1 MAALAIELAV
11 DRNGDGDFADAGE
24 NLTADVLAETGM
36 KVHRGN
42 DSARA
47 ISPPGIGDLQAELN
61 NRSGE
66 YSPGSTL
73 RQAQGR
79 TLQVGSAV
87 RLRVG
92 SRDLWSGNLERPAQ
106 HPEQER
112 RSTELTALGVA
123 ARLRGVKVSTALHEN
138 IRVDEAMGHVL
149 DAAGW
154 PASARSL
161 AAARTTLEW
170 FWADEEEA
178 WDLLLS
184 LYYTEGPGAMLFEG
198 RGGEIV
204 FRNRH
209 QALTLTAS
217 NTAQTTLRS
226 TGASPRIAGGFEHDY
241 GVEHIINDASVKVA
255 RRSAKPLETVWS
267 VGETLELAPNE
278 TRKLNAR
285 FGSGGSSGGPF
296 KDAIAPVEGTDYDL
310 AAGSLASAS
319 LDRASGAWVELTLT
333 AGPDGATVTAPF
345 DRLRAGPS
353 STLDGDPSTSLRTGE
368 SEESDEGL
376 GLRARPVTVDSETLV
391 TSRADAA
398 DSIARHGRR
407 TLPSEYAM
415 RPEIAR
421 NAAQDL
427 ADAIVAFYKTGRE
440 MVEAPLMNS
449 DAVTESAQ
457 LERDLGDRIRID
469 AESGNYDVEQDF
481 RILGITHEIQNQR
494 VLRTVWH
501 CGESHDNG
509 YAAGG
514 PAPRGQGRWGF

>member
-1 MAALAIELAV
+1 MAALAVELAV

-24 NLTADVLAETGM
+24 NLTADLLAETGM
-36 KVHRGN
+36 KVYRGN

-66 YSPGSTL
+66 YSPGSSV
-73 RQAQGR
+73 RAGA
-79 TLQVGSAV
+79 AV

-92 SRDLWSGNLERPAQ
+92 TRDLWSGNLERPAQ

-123 ARLRGVKVSTALHEN
+123 ARLRGVKVSTELYEN

-154 PASARSL
+154 PAAQRSL

-209 QALTLTAS
+209 QALTLAAS

-226 TGASPRIAGGFEHDY
+226 TGASPRVAGGFEHDY
-241 GVEHIINDASVKVA
+241 GIEHIINDASVKVA
-255 RRSAKPLETVWS
+255 RRSAKPLETVWT

-278 TRKLNAR
+278 ARKLNAR
-285 FGSGGSSGGPF
+285 ARSTGSGQAGSGGSSGGPF

-310 AAGSLASAS
+310 AAGSLASVI
-319 LDRASGAWVELTLT
+319 LDRTSGAWVELTLT
-333 AGPDGATVTAPF
+333 AGPDGATVT
-345 DRLRAGPS
+345 GP
-353 STLDGDPSTSLRTGE
+353 LNKLEQDD

-407 TLPSEYAM
+407 TLPSEYAI

-421 NAAQDL
+421 NVAQDL

-469 AESGNYDVEQDF
+469 AESGNYDVDQDF
-481 RILGITHEIQNQR
+481 RILGITHEILNQR

-501 CGESHDNG
+501 CEESNDNE
-509 YAAGG
+509 YAAWG
-514 PAPRGQGRWGF
+514 AAQWGQRPWGF

>member
-1 MAALAIELAV
+1 MALEVELTI
-11 DRNGDGDFADAGE
+11 DRNGDGDFADTGE
-24 NLTADVLAETGM
+24 DVTADVVAETGIT
-36 KVHRGN
+36 VYRGN
-42 DSARA
+42 DTARA
-47 ISPPGIGDLQAELN
+47 ISPPQVGELEAELN

-66 YSPGSTL
+66 YSPGSSV
-73 RQAQGR
+73 RIGN
-79 TLQVGSAV
+79 AV
-87 RLRVG
+87 RLRMG
-92 SRDLWSGNLERPAQ
+92 TRDLWSGNLERPGQ
-106 HPEQER
+106 RPEQER
-112 RSTELTALGVA
+112 QSTDLSAVGRA
-123 ARLRGVKVSTALHEN
+123 ARLKGVKVSTALYEN
-138 IRVDEAMGHVL
+138 IRVDEAMGRVL

-154 PASARSL
+154 PAAARSL
-161 AAARTTLEW
+161 AAAKTTLEW
-170 FWADEEEA
+170 FWADEQDA
-178 WDLLLS
+178 WELLVS

-198 RGGEIV
+198 RGGELV

-226 TGASPRIAGGFEHDY
+226 TGALPRIAGGFEHDS
-241 GVEHIINDASVKVA
+241 GIEHIINDASVTVA
-255 RRSAKPLETVWS
+255 RRSAKPPETVWT

-285 FGSGGSSGGPF
+285 ARSTGSGQAGSGGSGKGSSGGPF
-296 KDAIAPVEGTDYDL
+296 KDATAPVEGTDYDL

-319 LDRASGAWVELTLT
+319 LDRTSGAWVELTLT
-333 AGPDGATVTAPF
+333 AGPDGATVTAP
-345 DRLRAGPS
+345 A
-353 STLDGDPSTSLRTGE
+353 STLDGE
-368 SEESDEGL
+368 SSEDSDEGL
-376 GLRARPVTVDSETLV
+376 RLRARPVTVDSETLV

-407 TLPSEYAM
+407 TLPSEYAI

-421 NAAQDL
+421 NVAQDL

-457 LERDLGDRIRID
+457 LDRDLGDRIRID

-481 RILGITHEIQNQR
+481 RILGITHEILNQR

-501 CGESHDNG
+501 CEESNDNE
-509 YAAGG
+509 YAAWG
-514 PAPRGQGRWGF
+514 AAQWGQRPWGF

>member
-1 MAALAIELAV
+1 MAASTLRQAQGSGQAALDIELAI
-11 DRNGDGDFADAGE
+11 DRNGDGDFLDPGEDVTADA
-24 NLTADVLAETGM
+24 LAETGIR
-36 KVHRGN
+36 VYRGA
-42 DSARA
+42 DEARA
-47 ISPPGIGDLQAELN
+47 ISPPRVGELQAELN

-66 YSPGSTL
+66 YSRNPLPTG
-73 RQAQGR
+73 G
-79 TLQVGSAV
+79 AV
-87 RLRVG
+87 RLRIG
-92 SRDLWSGNLERPAQ
+92 SADLWRGNLERPAQ

-112 RSTELTALGVA
+112 QSTELSAVGRA
-123 ARLRGVKVSTALHEN
+123 ARLTGVKVSTALYEN

-170 FWADEEEA
+170 FWADEQDA
-178 WDLLLS
+178 WELLVS

-217 NTAQTTLRS
+217 NTAQTTVRS

-241 GVEHIINDASVKVA
+241 GVEHVINDASVKVA

-267 VGETLELAPNE
+267 VGEPLRLASNE
-278 TRKLNAR
+278 VRKFNAR
-285 FGSGGSSGGPF
+285 ASSGDPF
-296 KDAIAPVEGTDYDL
+296 KDALAPVEGTDYAL
-310 AAGSLASAS
+310 AAGSLASVS
-319 LDRASGAWVELTLT
+319 LDRTSGVSVELTLT
-333 AGPDGATVTAPF
+333 AGPDGATVT
-345 DRLRAGPS
+345 GPS
-353 STLDGDPSTSLRTGE
+353 IALEGDD
-368 SEESDEGL
+368 SEDSDEGL
-376 GLRARPVTVDSETLV
+376 GLRASPVIVDGETLV
-391 TSRADAA
+391 VNRADAA

-407 TLPSEYAM
+407 TLPSQYAI

-421 NAAQDL
+421 NVAQDL
-427 ADAIVAFYKTGRE
+427 ADAIVAFYKAGRE

-457 LERDLGDRIRID
+457 LGRDLGDRIRIE
-469 AESGNYDVEQDF
+469 AESGNYDVDQDF
-481 RILGITHEIQNQR
+481 HILGITHEILNQR

-501 CGESHDNG
+501 CEEANDNE
-509 YAAGG
+509 YAAWG
-514 PAPRGQGRWGF
+514 AAQWGQRPWGF